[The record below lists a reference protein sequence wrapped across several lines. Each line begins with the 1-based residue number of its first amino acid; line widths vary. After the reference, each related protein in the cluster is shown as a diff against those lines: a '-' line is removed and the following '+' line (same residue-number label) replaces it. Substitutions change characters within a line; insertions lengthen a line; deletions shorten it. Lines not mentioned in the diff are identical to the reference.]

1 MMRRRGSM
9 LVELCGA
16 MAGGCAVMLIGISL
30 IERSLYFGKQVQMQ
44 ADLQRELGQLARAW
58 REDAVFA
65 DIDNQS
71 NEVATLKTKDESI
84 TYRWQAGVVR
94 RESVKLDE
102 PKTGLK
108 KKISVVEQYRLGKDF
123 RVSID
128 GAVLTVR
135 SIDPSGKD
143 GVVRLRVVG
152 RGKERSQG
160 VTWQEPALHG
170 LEPGTKKQEVANVQ

>member
-58 REDAVFA
+58 REDTFFA
-65 DIDNQS
+65 DIENPS
-71 NEVATLKTKDESI
+71 NEVATLIAKGERI

-94 RESVKLDE
+94 RESVKLEE
-102 PKTGLK
+102 PNTDREKKT
-108 KKISVVEQYRLGKDF
+108 SAVEQFRLGKDF
-123 RVSID
+123 RVSME
-128 GAVLTVR
+128 GSVLTVR
-135 SIDPSGKD
+135 GVDPSGRAS
-143 GVVRLRVVG
+143 GVRVRVVG
-152 RGKERSQG
+152 RSKVRSEG
-160 VTWQEPALHG
+160 IALAGTTVHSLKPVTAN
-170 LEPGTKKQEVANVQ
+170 QEVANVR